1 MSLTFHWRSATTL
14 PVDGASLKPETFE
27 SLSAGDVPRLKLR
40 TGNANAELG
49 ELFSIEGT
57 PDDILTLEGD
67 LSHVHGIGQ
76 GMSRGTLEIR
86 GPVGAMLG
94 SRMSGGNIVVL
105 GSAGDW
111 LGAEMLGGRIRI
123 RGSVGNFV
131 GAALPGSRSGM
142 TEGLIFVEGTAGDD
156 VGLSMRRGLIAILGD
171 AGQGAG
177 RSMIAGTILLGRNVG
192 GLVGAGMKRGSVV
205 MLNPNLEPNDL
216 LLPTFVR
223 AGQFPANFLIL
234 YKRQLEA
241 WGLAIPHSEAVL
253 GAPFERY
260 NGDTVNGGQGE
271 VLLRSRDHDG
281 RKLWE
286 AKVGS

>member
-1 MSLTFHWRSATTL
+1 MTTL
-14 PVDGASLKPETFE
+14 ILKEPPTVPLEAEILTPDVMAPLRHDAIAALPVFLGKRQRRLDDFFTVEGDGSDELEIH
-27 SLSAGDVPRLKLR
+27 GDLAKFKWIGRGMTHGKITILGNVGMHLGAYMKGG
-40 TGNANAELG
+40 TIEVHGNA
-49 ELFSIEGT
+49 S
-57 PDDILTLEGD
+57 
-67 LSHVHGIGQ
+67 
-76 GMSRGTLEIR
+76 
-86 GPVGAMLG
+86 
-94 SRMSGGNIVVL
+94 
-105 GSAGDW
+105 DW